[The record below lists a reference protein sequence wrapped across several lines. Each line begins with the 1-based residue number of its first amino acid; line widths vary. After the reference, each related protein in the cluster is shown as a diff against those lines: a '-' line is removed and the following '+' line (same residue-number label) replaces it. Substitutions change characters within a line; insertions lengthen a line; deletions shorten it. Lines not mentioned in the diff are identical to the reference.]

1 MIRRIS
7 MVLCSVAI
15 STKAAIG
22 VAEEQPVIRVGI
34 VGCDTSHVI
43 AFTDAINNPK
53 ATGALARCEVT
64 IAFPGGSPDLPASRD
79 RIDGFVKQLR
89 ERGVEIADSIEEV
102 AERSDAILLESVD
115 GRAHLSQFRAIAR
128 GKPVFIDK
136 PAAAS
141 LGDVQAIFSHADE
154 TNTPCFTSSA
164 LRFCDEVQS
173 LAADKSVGDVVGC
186 ETASP
191 MHIEPSHPD
200 LFWYGV
206 HGVESLFAIL
216 GPGCES
222 ITRTD
227 TDSTTVVTGKWSDGR
242 IGTYRGLK
250 KGGPYAATLFG
261 TKGVAHRAG
270 FSGYGP
276 LVERICN
283 FFITREEPVSRKET
297 LEMFAFMEAADVSK
311 RLGGQPV
318 SLETVMQGADA
329 AAYRATEN
337 TFDVVVYGGT
347 SAGIVAAIQARRMG
361 KSVALI
367 EPSNH
372 LGGLTTGGLG
382 ATDIGNKQVIG
393 GLARDF
399 YRRIQ
404 RYYQNDDAWVHEAR
418 EKYNARNPRYNP
430 REDTMWTFEPHVAT
444 QVYREMLAEAGI
456 EPIMNERL
464 ERKDGVKKNGSHID
478 SITMESGRPFR
489 ARVFIDA
496 TYEGDLM
503 AAAGVEYHVGREAN
517 SVYGETLNGVQPKLN
532 VKNHR
537 FTHRVDPFVKP
548 GDAAS
553 GLLWGVQVKELPP
566 DGTGDQCVQAY
577 CYRLCTTDVAANRRP
592 WPKPANY
599 DESRYELLLRNFEAG
614 DTRAPWNPVWMPNR
628 KTDTNN
634 NHAFSTDYIGGNYDY
649 PDADYKQREAIVAD
663 HVSYQQGLMWTLA
676 NHERVPKKV
685 RDEFQRLGLSADEFV
700 DNDNWPTQLYVRE
713 ARRMIGQYVM
723 TEHNCRGSQIAR
735 DSVAM
740 GAYGMDSHNCQ
751 RYVTPDGRVENE
763 GDVQVHG
770 FKPYPISYRS
780 IVPKEEQCSNL
791 LVPVCLSSS
800 HIAYGSIRMEPV
812 FMILGQSSATA
823 AAIAIEKDIPV
834 QAVSYNELETR
845 LISDGEVLTTNS
857 SPD

>member
-1 MIRRIS
+1 MF
-7 MVLCSVAI
+7 LCGIGAVSI
-15 STKAAIG
+15 AARG
-22 VAEEQPVIRVGI
+22 MAEEQPVIRVGI

-53 ATGALARCEVT
+53 ATGALARCQVT

-79 RIDGFVKQLR
+79 RIEGFVRELR
-89 ERGVEIADSIEEV
+89 ERGVEIVDSIEEV
-102 AERSDAILLESVD
+102 ADRSDAILLESVD
-115 GRAHLSQFRAIAR
+115 GRVHLAQFRAVAR

-141 LGDVQAIFSHADE
+141 LGHVRAIFRHADE
-154 TNTPCFTSSA
+154 TKTPCFTSSA
-164 LRFCDEVQS
+164 LRFCDEVQA

-186 ETASP
+186 ETLSP
-191 MHIEPSHPD
+191 MHVEPSHPD

-206 HGVESLFAIL
+206 HGVEALYTIL
-216 GPGCES
+216 GPGCETL
-222 ITRTD
+222 TRTD
-227 TDSTTVVTGKWSDGR
+227 TESSTVVTGKWSDGR

-250 KGGPYAATLFG
+250 HGGAYAATLFG
-261 TKGVAHRAG
+261 TKSVAHRAG

-276 LVERICN
+276 LIEKICT
-283 FFITREEPVSRKET
+283 FFISREEPVSREET
-297 LEMFAFMEAADVSK
+297 IEMFAFMEAAGVSK
-311 RLGGQPV
+311 RQGGRPV
-318 SLETVMQGADA
+318 SLESGMRGADGS
-329 AAYRATEN
+329 AYQATDN

-347 SAGIVAAIQARRMG
+347 SAGIIAAIQTKRIGLR
-361 KSVALI
+361 VALV

-382 ATDIGNKQVIG
+382 ATDIGNKHVIG
-393 GLARDF
+393 GLSREF
-399 YRRIQ
+399 YRRIH
-404 RYYQNDDAWVHEAR
+404 RYYQNDDAWVHETR
-418 EKYNARNPRYNP
+418 DKHNARNPRYNP
-430 REDTMWTFEPHVAT
+430 RDDTMWTFEPHVAT
-444 QVYREMLAEAGI
+444 QVYRGMLAEADI

-464 ERKDGVKKNGSHID
+464 DRKGGVKKDGSRIE
-478 SITMESGRPFR
+478 SITMESGRRFH
-489 ARVFIDA
+489 ARMFIDA

-517 SVYGETLNGVQPKLN
+517 DVYGETLGGVQPKLN

-537 FTHRVDPFVKP
+537 FTHQVDPFVKP
-548 GDAAS
+548 GDPAS
-553 GLLWGVQVKELPP
+553 GLVWGIQVKKLPP
-566 DGTGDQCVQAY
+566 DGSGDRCVQAY

-649 PDADYKQREAIVAD
+649 PDADYEKRQAIVAD

-685 RDEFQRLGLSADEFV
+685 RDEFQRLGLAADEFV
-700 DNDNWPTQLYVRE
+700 ENDNWPTQLYVRE
-713 ARRMIGQYVM
+713 ARRMTGAYVM
-723 TEHNCRGSQIAR
+723 TEHNCRGSQVVG
-735 DSVAM
+735 DSVGM

-780 IVPKEEQCSNL
+780 IVPKDEQCSNL
-791 LVPVCLSSS
+791 LVPVCLSAS

-812 FMILGQSSATA
+812 FMILGQSAATA
-823 AAIAIEKDIPV
+823 ASIAIDKNI
-834 QAVSYNELETR
+834 AVRAVPYAELESQ
-845 LISDGEVLTTNS
+845 LLADDQVLNVAGTLRV
-857 SPD
+857 P